1 MVTSQLPISRLIST
15 TINLQ
20 PSAAQAQ
27 NLSNLLILGST
38 DIIDTTQRM
47 RTYSTLAEVGSDFG
61 SSAPEY
67 LAASAWFGQSP
78 QPTAVMIGR
87 WAQTATHG
95 RLVGGLLSAYDQL
108 ISLWTA
114 VLNGSFSVTIDS
126 VVHPITTLNF
136 SAVTSMNG
144 VAAALQAAL
153 PVGVTCIW
161 DANYNRFVFKSSTTG
176 ASSSVSFLT
185 PEGTGTD
192 ISGMLCGLSTSSG
205 AYTVAGIV
213 AESAVSA
220 VTLFDAT
227 FGQTWFGAFVCG
239 AVDADHLAIAAYIE
253 GAANQHAYGVNTQ
266 ESAVLLST
274 DTTNIAYQLKQLGY
288 NKTWTQYSSSS
299 LYAVCSMM
307 ARLMTTNFQGNN
319 TVIDLMYKQEP
330 GIAPENLNDT
340 QISALEGFNCNVF
353 VSYDNNTQIIEPG
366 VAASGQYIDTVYGT
380 MALAIDIQTN
390 LYNLRYT
397 SPTKIPQTDAGVHV
411 LKTGAEQT
419 CEQYV
424 QNGLLGPGTW
434 TNAGFGSLIQ
444 GGYLKK
450 GYYVYVA
457 PISTQPQA
465 SRSARQ
471 SPPIQI
477 AAKMAGAI
485 ETVDVLINVN
495 N

>member
-1 MVTSQLPISRLIST
+1 MGNSQLSISRLIST

-27 NLSNLLILGST
+27 NLSNLLILGGS
-38 DIIDTTQRM
+38 DVIDTTQRM
-47 RTYSTLAEVGSDFG
+47 RTYGSASEVASDFG
-61 SSAPEY
+61 STAPEY
-67 LAASAWFGQSP
+67 LAAVAWFGQSP
-78 QPTAVMIGR
+78 QPTEVLIGR

-95 RLVGGLLSAYDQL
+95 RLVGGAISSANQA
-108 ISLWTA
+108 INLWTA
-114 VLNGSFSVTIDS
+114 ITTGSFSVTIDGAP
-126 VVHPITTLNF
+126 HAITALNF
-136 SAVTSMNG
+136 SAVTNMNG
-144 VAAALQAAL
+144 VASAIQAAL
-153 PVGVTCIW
+153 PVGVVCVW
-161 DANYNRFVFKSSTTG
+161 DANYNRFLIKSSTSGTT
-176 ASSSVSFLT
+176 SSVSFLT
-185 PEGTGTD
+185 PEGSGTD
-192 ISGMLCGLSTSSG
+192 ISGMLAGLSTSSG
-205 AYTVAGIV
+205 AYTVAGIA

-227 FGQTWFGAFVCG
+227 FGQQWFGNFVCG
-239 AVDADHLAIAAYIE
+239 AVDSDHLAIAAYIE
-253 GAANQHAYGVNTQ
+253 AASNQHAYGVNTQ
-266 ESAVLLST
+266 EANVLLST

-288 NKTWTQYSSSS
+288 NKTWVQYSSSS

-330 GIAPENLNDT
+330 GIAPENLNSS

-353 VSYDNNTQIIEPG
+353 VAYDNNTQIIEPG

-380 MALAIDIQTN
+380 MALALDIQTN

-397 SPTKIPQTDAGVHV
+397 SPTKIPQTDAGVHI

-424 QNGLLGPGTW
+424 ANGLLGPGTW
-434 TNAGFGSLIQ
+434 TNAGFGSLNQ
-444 GGYLKK
+444 GDFLKK

-457 PISTQPQA
+457 PISTQSQA
-465 SRSARQ
+465 ARSARQ